1 MKLRV
6 VRESSSL
13 RTGVA
18 LVAAAAVLGA
28 FPSAGSTRGT
38 GASVAA
44 TPKLGPVQHA
54 HANGIDI
61 GYRVGGRGLWLVMV
75 KASPKQVS
83 RAPSS
88 ASLSWEALVGAGDRH
103 ESRRRQS
110 DRTLVQLRTVKAIVG
125 WTQDSRATENSWTA
139 STCAPFHSAGL
150 SWLSGSGLRAGAIRH
165 ERSSRRRGLGSAR

>member
-61 GYRVGGRGLWLVMV
+61 GYRVGGRGPWLVMV

-88 ASLSWEALVGAGDRH
+88 EHRFRGKHSSAP
-103 ESRRRQS
+103 
-110 DRTLVQLRTVKAIVG
+110 AIGTNRGVANPIAR
-125 WTQDSRATENSWTA
+125 WCS
-139 STCAPFHSAGL
+139 
-150 SWLSGSGLRAGAIRH
+150 SGQ
-165 ERSSRRRGLGSAR
+165 